1 MADKPRPKVRKEEEK
16 ITVGQVNGTRA
27 LIGCDAFES
36 KVIISSPLVWLAR
49 QSYITDPAS

>member
-16 ITVGQVNGTRA
+16 ITVGQVDGTRA

>member
-16 ITVGQVNGTRA
+16 ITVGQVNGTR
-27 LIGCDAFES
+27 LIDCDAFES
-36 KVIISSPLVWLAR
+36 KVIISLPLVWLAR